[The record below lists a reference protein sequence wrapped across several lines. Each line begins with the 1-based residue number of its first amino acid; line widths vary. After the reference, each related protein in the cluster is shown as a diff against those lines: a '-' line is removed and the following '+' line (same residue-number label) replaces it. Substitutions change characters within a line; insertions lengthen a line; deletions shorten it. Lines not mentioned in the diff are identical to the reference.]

1 VRADNGRGVEIGDLL
16 ALSSFVDARLIAGRG
31 GTGRLVQRLNVM
43 AGPDTLS
50 WLKANEILVTSGYAL
65 RHRLQDMNVLVEELD
80 ARGVAAVA
88 LKLGYIG
95 AVPPSAIERADALN
109 FPIIQLSEQ
118 VSFDDILQEVLTSV
132 LNRQAAALA
141 RSAERHQAFIQIVV
155 DGGGLLEITDY
166 LAGMFG
172 GFVAITDG
180 GDRVLA
186 RSGNRVIIESCRGDG
201 ETAEMD
207 EGAFINSQFSARM
220 GTFRDTLY
228 LTAPVMAGP
237 LSGGKVLALGYSPE
251 TPHQAVM
258 ALEEA
263 ATVAAL
269 VVARGLAIATVDNR
283 YRGEFLR
290 DILTGRRDFD
300 ALSSAHARSLGWEL
314 ERPVAVVVAELD
326 PVDGSQTGVDQRRRQ
341 EQFAADWAWSMQAL
355 DVQAAICTSGT
366 EAIAVIG
373 VPSQPEALPIARRAL
388 SRIQRSTVGTFTTGL
403 RAVGESSS
411 LPHAYRQARQAI
423 GVARLVQGRGGL
435 ADFEEMGPYSLLGL
449 VDDPREIRRYV
460 EDTLGPLAGEDP
472 ESVEL
477 RRTLMVLLEVNLNV
491 AEAARQMHYHY
502 NTLRY
507 RLGKLEAVLGPF
519 TERSQLQLSLMVAL
533 RLIELRP
540 PRETTDGS

>member
-1 VRADNGRGVEIGDLL
+1 
-16 ALSSFVDARLIAGRG
+16 
-31 GTGRLVQRLNVM
+31 M

-65 RHRLQDMNVLVEELD
+65 RHRMQDMNLLIEELD

-95 AVPPSAIERADALN
+95 AVPPAAIETAEALN

-166 LAGMFG
+166 LTGMFG

-180 GDRVLA
+180 AGRVLA
-186 RSGNRVIIESCRGDG
+186 RSGDDLVVETCRKVGQMT
-201 ETAEMD
+201 EVD

-220 GTFRDTLY
+220 GAYHDTPY

-237 LSGGKVLALGYSPE
+237 LSGGKVLALGYNPE

-269 VVARGLAIATVDNR
+269 VVARGMAITTVDSR

-300 ALSSAHARSLGWEL
+300 AQASAHARSLGWEL
-314 ERPVAVVVAELD
+314 ERPVAVLVAELD
-326 PVDGSQTGVDQRRRQ
+326 PVDGLQTDVDQRRRQ
-341 EQFAADWAWSMQAL
+341 EQFAADWAWSMQAV
-355 DVQAAICTSGT
+355 DARAAICTSGT

-373 VPSQPEALPIARRAL
+373 VPSQPQALPIARRAL
-388 SRIQRSTVGTFTTGL
+388 SRIQRSSVGTFTTGL
-403 RAVGESSS
+403 RAVIGESCS
-411 LPHAYRQARQAI
+411 LSQAYRQARQAI
-423 GVARLVQGRGGL
+423 AVARLVQGRGGL

-472 ESVEL
+472 DAVEL
-477 RRTLMVLLEVNLNV
+477 RRTLLVLLEVNLNV
-491 AEAARQMHYHY
+491 AAAARKMHYHY

-507 RLGKLEAVLGPF
+507 RLGKLEDILGPF
-519 TERSQLQLSLMVAL
+519 TERSGMQLALMVAL
-533 RLIELRP
+533 RLMELRP
-540 PRETTDGS
+540 PREIADAHHLLPVGQTTVWASRS